1 MFKIGVISDT
11 HWGSL
16 AQANTAV
23 NKLLHSVFADVDA
36 IIHAGDM
43 LHPDVDM
50 DLAFAPYEFYAVRG
64 NMDEPCAQIPL
75 KRMLKLCGVNIGVI
89 HGWGSGSNIETNA
102 ASEFDLKNID
112 ILIYGHSHSPAC
124 HVKNQT
130 LFFNPGSA
138 TERRRAPYHSVGL
151 IQIGATDPLS
161 AAGQEGN
168 KSELRPLKQKKTW
181 EVQARQVLHL
191 GAQKQVVAEIINIDA
206 FSEIV

>member
-16 AQANTAV
+16 AQANTGA
-23 NKLLHSVFADVDA
+23 NKLLHSVFADVDV

-43 LHPDVDM
+43 LHPEV

-64 NMDEPCAQIPL
+64 NMDTPCAQIPL
-75 KRMLKLCGVNIGVI
+75 KRMLNLCGVSIGVI

-102 ASEFDLKNID
+102 ASEFELKNID

-151 IQIGATDPLS
+151 IQIGAIAPLA
-161 AAGQEGN
+161 AAGEEGD
-168 KSELRPLKQKKTW
+168 KADLRTLRQKKTW
-181 EVQARQVLHL
+181 EVEARQVLHL

-206 FSEIV
+206 LSKIV